1 MPPNNNHVAT
11 TLDNDTW
18 TSINELALWAHGQR
32 ATDGLQ
38 LGTLERLASIV
49 PHRVSMFDLIE
60 IGPHGTV
67 NYVHPASATMSPEI
81 LEAYYQN
88 YAAMDYT
95 TWSFDVREVHVYRD
109 LDLVDVERRDATPIY
124 REWMEPQGVYFGCTA
139 TLAHSGTPLGT
150 ITLFRERA
158 ADDFSPTEMRA
169 LKEIARHTSIALA
182 RLLSDRS
189 DKAENVRSD
198 TKQAATAEE
207 LARRHDL
214 NPRETEVLALM
225 LAGHTNRQM
234 AAELFISESTVK
246 KHINAIYRKL
256 GVRNR
261 MELAHLER

>member
-1 MPPNNNHVAT
+1 MPPSNNHVAT

-18 TSINELALWAHGQR
+18 TSINELALWTHAQQ
-32 ATDGLQ
+32 TPSKLQ
-38 LGTLERLASIV
+38 LGTLEQLASIV

-60 IGPHGTV
+60 MGPHGSV
-67 NYVHPASATMSPEI
+67 NYVHPISATMAPEV
-81 LEAYYQN
+81 LETYYQN

-139 TLAHSGTPLGT
+139 TLAHGGMPLGT

-158 ADDFSPTEMRA
+158 AGDFSPTEMRA
-169 LKEIARHTSIALA
+169 LKEIARHVSIALA
-182 RLLSDRS
+182 RVLNDAGNEVGREHGNA
-189 DKAENVRSD
+189 KRATNV
-198 TKQAATAEE
+198 EE
-207 LARRHDL
+207 LARCHAL
-214 NPRETEVLALM
+214 NPREAEVLALM

-261 MELAHLER
+261 MELAHLGH